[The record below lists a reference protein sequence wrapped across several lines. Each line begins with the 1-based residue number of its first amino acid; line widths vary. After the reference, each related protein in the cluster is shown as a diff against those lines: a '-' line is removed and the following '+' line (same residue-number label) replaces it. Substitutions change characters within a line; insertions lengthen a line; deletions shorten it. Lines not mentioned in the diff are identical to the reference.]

1 MRVVTFKIEENLLQQ
16 LDLYAL
22 NNRITRSEIIREALI
37 RYLREKKAAAG
48 I

>member
-1 MRVVTFKIEENLLQQ
+1 MRVVTFKVEEKLLLE

-22 NNRITRSEIIREALI
+22 NSRLSRSEIIREALE